1 MVTLSEK
8 TFCFGSYYIVK
19 SKVLQKSLEASN
31 YYESKLKIFL
41 SLKTS
46 LISNREILVDCY
58 SRAGIINDPLFK
70 QQIIDQAIKNEVYIE
85 QINELINS
93 CISRG
98 HYWTTFKYKLD
109 ALLIES
115 SLPTF
120 LNLDKAAV
128 RIFDLDLYNQGVDR
142 VEDIPIVSV
151 EVPVGV
157 PDAIDIALLLISS
170 L

>member
-1 MVTLSEK
+1 L
-8 TFCFGSYYIVK
+8 ID
-19 SKVLQKSLEASN
+19 
-31 YYESKLKIFL
+31 
-41 SLKTS
+41 LKTS
-46 LISNREILVDCY
+46 LRSYRQVLVDCY
-58 SRAGIINDPLFK
+58 NRAEIINDPSLK
-70 QQIIDQAIKNEVYIE
+70 QQIIDKAINNEAYIK

-109 ALLIES
+109 AILIES

-120 LNLDKAAV
+120 LNLEKAAV

-142 VEDIPIVSV
+142 VEDIPIVPV